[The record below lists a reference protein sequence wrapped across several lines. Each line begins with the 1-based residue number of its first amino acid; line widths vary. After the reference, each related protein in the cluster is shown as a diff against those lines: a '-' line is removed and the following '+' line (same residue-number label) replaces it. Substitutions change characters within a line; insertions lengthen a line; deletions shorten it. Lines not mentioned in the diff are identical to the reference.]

1 MNRVLIALFFFL
13 SLSLSG
19 FAAELDPAYLDFFK
33 PGTIAVSSRGMP
45 AKAAFDAKLYEFRD
59 GRFHLPLTPALTI
72 DLRALLP
79 AGQTLGKAYGATVA
93 RFATEVS
100 SSTRDVIIWRVWRS
114 HDESGLELTTA
125 SAPWPLSLSEI
136 PAFAEPVVTHTA
148 ALTQDSL
155 GWNSAAL
162 SWNGCF
168 VDDLQPTLKA
178 AKVGQRLYL
187 LMTVGFETSGAD
199 GKTRIIHSEP
209 LAAAT
214 IEWTDATGN

>member
-1 MNRVLIALFFFL
+1 MNRVPIVLSLFL
-13 SLSLSG
+13 SLSISG
-19 FAAELDPAYLDFFK
+19 FAVDLDPAYLDFFK

-45 AKAAFDAKLYEFRD
+45 AKGAFDAKLFEYRD
-59 GRFHLPLTPALTI
+59 GRFVLPLSQDLTI

-79 AGQTLGKAYGATVA
+79 AGQTLGKAYAATVA
-93 RFATEVS
+93 RFAAEVS
-100 SSTRDVIIWRVWRS
+100 SSTRDIIIWRAWRS
-114 HDESGLELTTA
+114 HDEAGRELTTA
-125 SAPWPLSLSEI
+125 SAPWPMALGEV
-136 PAFAEPVVTHTA
+136 PAFADPVVTHTA

-178 AKVGQRLYL
+178 AKAGQRLYL

-214 IEWTDATGN
+214 IEWSE